1 MFAVNM
7 EEAKK
12 ELKIPDKINIFDTT
26 LRDGEQAPGVALT
39 VDEKIRVA
47 QKLDELGVDII
58 EVGYP
63 AVSEGEKES
72 AKTIGDLG
80 LNAKISSLAR
90 VLEKDID
97 AILDCDLD
105 YAHLFIG
112 TSPLHRDYKLKKSKT
127 EIINEAVAA
136 VEYAKDHGLTVEFS
150 AEDAKRTEMNYL
162 LE

>member
-97 AILDCDLD
+97 LEKEL
-105 YAHLFIG
+105 LR
-112 TSPLHRDYKLKKSKT
+112 LYKLIQIEKDFEVKRDLEYEILRLSNYDFMLLKKLN
-127 EIINEAVAA
+127 INIG
-136 VEYAKDHGLTVEFS
+136 DF
-150 AEDAKRTEMNYL
+150 
-162 LE
+162 

>member
-12 ELKIPDKINIFDTT
+12 ELKIPDKIMIFDTT

-47 QKLDELGVDII
+47 QKLDELGVDTI

-63 AVSEGEKES
+63 AVSQGEMES

-80 LNAKISSLAR
+80 LDARISSLAR
-90 VLEKDID
+90 VLERDID
-97 AILDCDLD
+97 AIIDCDLD
-105 YAHLFIG
+105 YVHLFIG
-112 TSPLHRDYKLKKSKT
+112 TRDNQSSCCCSGICKGPWPYS
-127 EIINEAVAA
+127 
-136 VEYAKDHGLTVEFS
+136 
-150 AEDAKRTEMNYL
+150 
-162 LE
+162 